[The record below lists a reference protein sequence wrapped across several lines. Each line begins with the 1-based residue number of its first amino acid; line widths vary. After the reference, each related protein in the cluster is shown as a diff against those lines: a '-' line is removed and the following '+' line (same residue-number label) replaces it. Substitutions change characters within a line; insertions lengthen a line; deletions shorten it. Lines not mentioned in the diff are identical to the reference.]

1 MNALVT
7 TLKRTPSRFNLDFD
21 SFPDSTALSVLWNIE
36 TDTFHFRI
44 VKTSEMNT
52 RRAMLSFVSS
62 LFDLLGVTAPFIL
75 PGTQILQR
83 LCQLN
88 YDWDEEIRD
97 EQLVAWNAW
106 QESLHELSHVT
117 IPRCLK
123 INLTENLRSVEL
135 HSFSDACRLGY
146 GAVTYLRLVD
156 VNGKVNVVFV

>member
-1 MNALVT
+1 
-7 TLKRTPSRFNLDFD
+7 
-21 SFPDSTALSVLWNIE
+21 
-36 TDTFHFRI
+36 
-44 VKTSEMNT
+44 
-52 RRAMLSFVSS
+52 MLSFVSS

-75 PGTQILQR
+75 PGKQILQR

-123 INLTENLRSVEL
+123 INLAENLRSVEL

-146 GAVTYLRLVD
+146 GTVTYLRLVD
-156 VNGKVNVVFV
+156 VNGKVNAVFLVGKSRVTPTKQVTIPRLELTAAVLAAKLNRQVENELEIPVDSSTF